1 MLGNSP
7 SILSGTA
14 EHMSAVVQTV
24 PILKLLAMQIGT
36 FNTVLI
42 TGVVA

>member
-1 MLGNSP
+1 
-7 SILSGTA
+7 
-14 EHMSAVVQTV
+14 MSAVIHMV
-24 PILKLLAMQIGT
+24 PNLKLLATQIGT